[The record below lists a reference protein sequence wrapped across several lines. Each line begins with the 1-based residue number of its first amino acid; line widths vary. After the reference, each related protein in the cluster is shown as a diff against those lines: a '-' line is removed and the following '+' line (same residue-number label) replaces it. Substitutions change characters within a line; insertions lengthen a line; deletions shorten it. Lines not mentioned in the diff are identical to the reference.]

1 MFASPP
7 KTGGFFVVELISMQ
21 EEIINTKNQAI
32 AQIGSAES
40 VKELEE
46 VRTSY
51 LGRNGRFTILV
62 KKIKEVPAEKRR
74 EFGITLN
81 ESKNAL
87 ENLLSDKKQE
97 LIKSLTE
104 KREWFDVSVPGV
116 KPALGHLHPLTQVL
130 TDVKKVFNYLGYQ
143 VADGPEIETDYYNF
157 EALNIPKDHPA
168 RDTQMTFYTNTGN
181 ILRTQ
186 TSAMQGRV
194 MEKMKPPFRV
204 LVPGRNFRY
213 EQVDAS
219 HGFEFWQVEGF
230 VVDEN
235 IHLTDLFGTIDHV
248 LKELFGREVGLRFAT
263 TNFPFVEPGVDTYM
277 RCTICGGKGCSFCK
291 NSGWSE
297 IMPAGMIHPNVL
309 KTARIDTKKWNGF
322 AFAIGLS
329 RIVNLRYQIN
339 DLRTLTTPDLRIL
352 NQF

>member
-32 AQIGSAES
+32 AQIGSAVS

-181 ILRTQ
+181 ILRLK
-186 TSAMQGRV
+186 A
-194 MEKMKPPFRV
+194 
-204 LVPGRNFRY
+204 
-213 EQVDAS
+213 A
-219 HGFEFWQVEGF
+219 
-230 VVDEN
+230 
-235 IHLTDLFGTIDHV
+235 DL
-248 LKELFGREVGLRFAT
+248 
-263 TNFPFVEPGVDTYM
+263 P
-277 RCTICGGKGCSFCK
+277 
-291 NSGWSE
+291 
-297 IMPAGMIHPNVL
+297 
-309 KTARIDTKKWNGF
+309 
-322 AFAIGLS
+322 
-329 RIVNLRYQIN
+329 Q
-339 DLRTLTTPDLRIL
+339 
-352 NQF
+352 